1 MDGTI
6 AILES
11 VLICSNTLHAEI
23 FIMKKIIAFS
33 FVLLVSVVSYGQAHE
48 GFVEYQ
54 HKAQPAAVIE
64 LPYSPSVVNA
74 AMNDYLSKKGK
85 SKGDDIKGFTTYRNT
100 QSVQNDSINA
110 DLYFKTERKSHKE
123 KEVTV
128 VSLLLTPTD
137 VQTNKGNLHYL
148 DMEQG
153 KSYLNDL
160 ATAIEAYNLELTI
173 KDQNHAVIV
182 AETKYKILTGE
193 AGDLENKRIAIEK
206 KIADNKADQQQQL
219 KEIENQKQKL
229 SLSVN
234 QRKS

>member
-1 MDGTI
+1 
-6 AILES
+6 
-11 VLICSNTLHAEI
+11 
-23 FIMKKIIAFS
+23 MKKIIAFS
-33 FVLLVSVVSYGQAHE
+33 FVLLVSLVSYGQAHE

-54 HKAQPAAVIE
+54 HKTQPAAVIE

-100 QSVQNDSINA
+100 QTVQNDSSNA

-128 VSLLLTPTD
+128 VSLLLAPTD
-137 VQTNKGNLHYL
+137 AQTNNGNLHYL
-148 DMEQG
+148 DMEEG
-153 KSYLNDL
+153 KMYLNNL
-160 ATAIEAYNLELTI
+160 ATAIDAYGLELTI
-173 KDQNHAVIV
+173 KDQNHAVII
-182 AETKYKILTGE
+182 AEAKYKILTHEGD
-193 AGDLENKRIAIEK
+193 DLENKRIAILK
-206 KIADNKADQQQQL
+206 KIADNKADQEQQL